1 MADLET
7 LQNKALERG
16 ASSTPSIFDRSCG
29 GEVVDLATTTI
40 ENSVL
45 GSLDRASA
53 QPRLQAAA
61 AVGAWREGHGET
73 RAGEGA
79 GVLGG
84 TARQSSGDF
93 LLVGRRG
100 RGARKR
106 RKISE
111 IWANG
116 GVCRVRRVGGDHQ
129 VVGGA
134 RECSCR

>member
-1 MADLET
+1 MDDDDRELRAGTPRSRLCLLNPYL
-7 LQNKALERG
+7 LQ
-16 ASSTPSIFDRSCG
+16 
-29 GEVVDLATTTI
+29 
-40 ENSVL
+40 
-45 GSLDRASA
+45 
-53 QPRLQAAA
+53 AA
-61 AVGAWREGHGET
+61 AVGAGREGHGEA

-129 VVGGA
+129 VVGGG
-134 RECSCR
+134 S